1 MSWFT
6 WSEYDNIS
14 FLLAKNV
21 NCYNCCFYH
30 YIGKDDFLSL
40 RKLFL
45 DMWESEKI
53 SGDSHK
59 TLITLE
65 REINIKSYYCL
76 IQ

>member
-30 YIGKDDFLSL
+30 YNGKDDFLSL
-40 RKLFL
+40 RKLFP

-65 REINIKSYYCL
+65 REIKIKSYYCL